1 MGGWVYP
8 SSAFNMVCTP
18 NYDEPFR
25 QEDRHR
31 KHRYNNPADPL
42 TAEFKALDSL
52 PAGPEKSRMQ
62 IDILLKRT
70 RDTLIVPSLHLA
82 ADGPENL
89 LAMDGLCLICQILH
103 IKQAQKSG
111 RSKANQTL
119 GPSASKVR
127 CKFDVQGGKSKKKR
141 VVLTKSD
148 FHFNGN
154 LTQNRKVLRFLSYV
168 PRGSS
173 TVGCT
178 F

>member
-8 SSAFNMVCTP
+8 SSAFNMVRTP
-18 NYDEPFR
+18 NCDEPFP

-31 KHRYNNPADPL
+31 KHWYNNPADPL

-103 IKQAQKSG
+103 IKQAQTSG
-111 RSKANQTL
+111 RSKPTKRWVRL
-119 GPSASKVR
+119 LPRCDASSMCKVER
-127 CKFDVQGGKSKKKR
+127 AR
-141 VVLTKSD
+141 
-148 FHFNGN
+148 
-154 LTQNRKVLRFLSYV
+154 R
-168 PRGSS
+168 RGS
-173 TVGCT
+173 C
-178 F
+178 